1 MKDNKRRRSLSDN
14 VWRCIVYKIAMATII
29 EAKGLSKHYQDGDR
43 LVKAVEQVD
52 LAIAPGDFLSIVGH
66 SGCGK
71 TTLLSLLGGLTRPT
85 SGTVEVD
92 GVDLWSISD
101 DELARLRNRRV
112 SFIYQFASLIP
123 TLTALENVM
132 LPAVFASPP
141 RDVRDKA
148 IELLSSVGLG
158 EKIRAYPAR
167 LSGGQQRR
175 VAIARSFIN
184 DPSVVLADEP
194 TGDLDQE
201 TEADVFDFFTEVNR
215 KQVAFVLVTHSLQLA
230 TKTATRLQ
238 MDHGHLK
245 RI

>member
-1 MKDNKRRRSLSDN
+1 M
-14 VWRCIVYKIAMATII
+14 AMMI

-43 LVKAVEQVD
+43 VVKAVDQVD

-66 SGCGK
+66 SGSGK

-85 SGTVEVD
+85 SGTAEVD
-92 GVDLWSISD
+92 GVGLWSISD

-148 IELLSSVGLG
+148 LELLSAVGLG

-184 DPSVVLADEP
+184 DPSIVLADEP

-201 TEADVFDFFTEVNR
+201 TEADVFDFFMEFNR

-230 TKTATRLQ
+230 ARAATRLR
-238 MDHGHLK
+238 MDHGRLT

>member
-1 MKDNKRRRSLSDN
+1 
-14 VWRCIVYKIAMATII
+14 MATII

-66 SGCGK
+66 SGSGK

-85 SGTVEVD
+85 SGTAEVD

-148 IELLSSVGLG
+148 LELLSAVGLG

-167 LSGGQQRR
+167 LSGGEQRR

-201 TEADVFDFFTEVNR
+201 TEADVFDFFTEINR

-230 TKTATRLQ
+230 AKAATRLQ
-238 MDHGHLK
+238 MDHGRLT

>member
-1 MKDNKRRRSLSDN
+1 M
-14 VWRCIVYKIAMATII
+14 AMMI

-43 LVKAVEQVD
+43 VVKAVDQVD

-66 SGCGK
+66 SGSGK

-85 SGTVEVD
+85 SGTAEVD
-92 GVDLWSISD
+92 GVGLWSISD

-148 IELLSSVGLG
+148 LELLSAVGLG

-184 DPSVVLADEP
+184 DPSIVLADEP

-201 TEADVFDFFTEVNR
+201 TEAEMFDFFTEFNR
-215 KQVAFVLVTHSLQLA
+215 KQVAFVLVTHSLELA
-230 TKTATRLQ
+230 AKAATRLQ
-238 MDHGHLK
+238 MDHGRLT

>member
-1 MKDNKRRRSLSDN
+1 M
-14 VWRCIVYKIAMATII
+14 AMMI

-43 LVKAVEQVD
+43 VVKAVDQVD

-66 SGCGK
+66 SGSGK

-85 SGTVEVD
+85 SGTAEVD
-92 GVDLWSISD
+92 GVGLWSISD

-148 IELLSSVGLG
+148 LELLSAVGLG

-184 DPSVVLADEP
+184 DPSIVLADEP

-201 TEADVFDFFTEVNR
+201 TEADVFDFFMEFNR
-215 KQVAFVLVTHSLQLA
+215 KQVAFVLVTHSLELA
-230 TKTATRLQ
+230 AKAATRLQ
-238 MDHGHLK
+238 MDHGRLT

>member
-1 MKDNKRRRSLSDN
+1 
-14 VWRCIVYKIAMATII
+14 MATMI
-29 EAKGLSKHYQDGDR
+29 EVKGLSKHYQDGDR
-43 LVKAVEQVD
+43 LVKAVDQVE
-52 LAIAPGDFLSIVGH
+52 LTIAPGDFLSIVGH
-66 SGCGK
+66 SGSGK

-132 LPAVFASPP
+132 LPAVFASPS

-148 IELLSSVGLG
+148 IELLSAVGLG
-158 EKIRAYPAR
+158 EKIRAYPAW

-201 TEADVFDFFTEVNR
+201 TEGEMLDLFTEFNR

-230 TKTATRLQ
+230 AKANIQLR
-238 MDHGHLK
+238 MDHGRLSH
-245 RI
+245 I

>member
-1 MKDNKRRRSLSDN
+1 
-14 VWRCIVYKIAMATII
+14 MATMIK
-29 EAKGLSKHYQDGDR
+29 AKGLSKHYQDGDR
-43 LVKAVEQVD
+43 LVKAVDQVD
-52 LAIAPGDFLSIVGH
+52 LAIASGDFLSIVGH
-66 SGCGK
+66 SGSGK

-85 SGTVEVD
+85 SGTAEVD

-101 DELARLRNRRV
+101 DELARLRNRRI

-132 LPAVFASPP
+132 LPAVFATPP

-148 IELLSSVGLG
+148 LELLSAVGLG

-167 LSGGQQRR
+167 LSGGEQRR

-201 TEADVFDFFTEVNR
+201 TEADVFDFFTEFNR
-215 KQVAFVLVTHSLQLA
+215 KQVAFVLVTHSLELA
-230 TKTATRLQ
+230 AKAATRLQ
-238 MDHGHLK
+238 MDHGRLT

>member
-1 MKDNKRRRSLSDN
+1 
-14 VWRCIVYKIAMATII
+14 MATMIK
-29 EAKGLSKHYQDGDR
+29 AKGLSKHYQDGDR
-43 LVKAVEQVD
+43 VVKAVDQVD

-66 SGCGK
+66 SGSGK

-85 SGTVEVD
+85 SGTAEVD

-132 LPAVFASPP
+132 LPAVFATPP

-148 IELLSSVGLG
+148 LELLSAVGLG

-184 DPSVVLADEP
+184 DPSIVLANEP

-201 TEADVFDFFTEVNR
+201 TEADVFDFFTEFNR
-215 KQVAFVLVTHSLQLA
+215 KQVAFVLVTHSLELA
-230 TKTATRLQ
+230 AKAATRLQ
-238 MDHGHLK
+238 MDHGRLT

>member
-1 MKDNKRRRSLSDN
+1 
-14 VWRCIVYKIAMATII
+14 MATII

-66 SGCGK
+66 SGSGK

-92 GVDLWSISD
+92 GVNLWSISD

-132 LPAVFASPP
+132 LPAVFATPP

-148 IELLSSVGLG
+148 LELLSAVGLG

-167 LSGGQQRR
+167 LSGGEQRR

-184 DPSVVLADEP
+184 DPSIVLADEP

-201 TEADVFDFFTEVNR
+201 TEADVFDFFMEFNR
-215 KQVAFVLVTHSLQLA
+215 KQVAFVLVTHSLELA
-230 TKTATRLQ
+230 AKAATRLQ
-238 MDHGHLK
+238 MDHGRLT

>member
-1 MKDNKRRRSLSDN
+1 M
-14 VWRCIVYKIAMATII
+14 AMMI

-43 LVKAVEQVD
+43 VVKAVDQVD

-66 SGCGK
+66 SGSGK

-85 SGTVEVD
+85 SGTAEVD
-92 GVDLWSISD
+92 GVGLWSISD

-148 IELLSSVGLG
+148 LELLSAVGLG

-184 DPSVVLADEP
+184 DPSIVLADEP

-201 TEADVFDFFTEVNR
+201 TEAEMFDFFTEFNR

-230 TKTATRLQ
+230 ARAATRLR
-238 MDHGHLK
+238 MDHGRLT

>member
-1 MKDNKRRRSLSDN
+1 
-14 VWRCIVYKIAMATII
+14 MATMIK
-29 EAKGLSKHYQDGDR
+29 AKGLSKHYQDGDR
-43 LVKAVEQVD
+43 LVKAVDQVD
-52 LAIAPGDFLSIVGH
+52 LAIASGDFLSIVGH
-66 SGCGK
+66 SGSGK

-85 SGTVEVD
+85 SGTAEVD

-101 DELARLRNRRV
+101 DELARLRNRRI

-132 LPAVFASPP
+132 LPAVFATPP

-148 IELLSSVGLG
+148 LELLSAVGLG

-167 LSGGQQRR
+167 LSGGEQRR

-184 DPSVVLADEP
+184 DPSIVLADEP

-201 TEADVFDFFTEVNR
+201 TEADVFDFFMEFNR
-215 KQVAFVLVTHSLQLA
+215 KQVAFVLVTHSLELA
-230 TKTATRLQ
+230 AKAATRLQ
-238 MDHGHLK
+238 MDHGRLT

>member
-1 MKDNKRRRSLSDN
+1 
-14 VWRCIVYKIAMATII
+14 MATMI
-29 EAKGLSKHYQDGDR
+29 EVKGLSKHYQDGDR
-43 LVKAVEQVD
+43 LVKAVDQVE
-52 LAIAPGDFLSIVGH
+52 LTIAPGDFLSIVGH
-66 SGCGK
+66 SGSGK

-132 LPAVFASPP
+132 LPAVFASPS

-148 IELLSSVGLG
+148 IELLSAVGLG
-158 EKIRAYPAR
+158 EKIRAYPAW

-175 VAIARSFIN
+175 VAIACSFIN

-201 TEADVFDFFTEVNR
+201 TEGEMLDLFTEFNR

-230 TKTATRLQ
+230 AKANIQLR
-238 MDHGHLK
+238 MDHGRLSH
-245 RI
+245 I

>member
-1 MKDNKRRRSLSDN
+1 
-14 VWRCIVYKIAMATII
+14 MATMIK
-29 EAKGLSKHYQDGDR
+29 AKGLSKHYQDGDR
-43 LVKAVEQVD
+43 LVKAVDQVD

-66 SGCGK
+66 SGSGK

-85 SGTVEVD
+85 SGTAEVD

-132 LPAVFASPP
+132 LPAVFATPP

-148 IELLSSVGLG
+148 LELLSAVGLG

-167 LSGGQQRR
+167 LSGGEQRR

-184 DPSVVLADEP
+184 DPSIVLADEP

-201 TEADVFDFFTEVNR
+201 TEADVFDFFTEFNR
-215 KQVAFVLVTHSLQLA
+215 KQVAFVLVTHSLELA
-230 TKTATRLQ
+230 AKAATRLQ
-238 MDHGHLK
+238 MDHGRLT

>member
-1 MKDNKRRRSLSDN
+1 
-14 VWRCIVYKIAMATII
+14 MATMI

-43 LVKAVEQVD
+43 LIKAVDQVD
-52 LAIAPGDFLSIVGH
+52 LTIAPGDFLSIVGH
-66 SGCGK
+66 SGSGK

-148 IELLSSVGLG
+148 LELLSAVGLG

-184 DPSVVLADEP
+184 DPSIVLADEP

-201 TEADVFDFFTEVNR
+201 TEADVVDFFTEFNR

-230 TKTATRLQ
+230 AKAATRLR
-238 MDHGHLK
+238 MDYGRLL

>member
-1 MKDNKRRRSLSDN
+1 MAKIIAVKD
-14 VWRCIVYKIAMATII
+14 
-29 EAKGLSKHYQDGDR
+29 LSKYYQDGDR
-43 LVKAVEQVD
+43 LVKAVDQVD
-52 LAIAPGDFLSIVGH
+52 LAIVPGDFLSIVGH
-66 SGCGK
+66 SGSGK

-112 SFIYQFASLIP
+112 SFIYQFASLIS

-132 LPAVFASPP
+132 LPAVFTSPP
-141 RDVRDKA
+141 RDVRSKA
-148 IELLSSVGLG
+148 LELLSAVGLG
-158 EKIRAYPAR
+158 EKIRAYPSR

-184 DPSVVLADEP
+184 DPSIVLADEP

-201 TEADVFDFFTEVNR
+201 TEGEMFDFFTEFNR

-230 TKTATRLQ
+230 AKAATQLRMEHGRLT
-238 MDHGHLK
+238 

>member
-1 MKDNKRRRSLSDN
+1 
-14 VWRCIVYKIAMATII
+14 MATMIK
-29 EAKGLSKHYQDGDR
+29 AKGLSKHYQDGDR
-43 LVKAVEQVD
+43 LVKAVDQVD
-52 LAIAPGDFLSIVGH
+52 LAIASGDFLSIVGH
-66 SGCGK
+66 SGSGK

-85 SGTVEVD
+85 SGTAEVD

-132 LPAVFASPP
+132 IPAVFASPP

-148 IELLSSVGLG
+148 LELLSAVGLG

-184 DPSVVLADEP
+184 DPSIVLADEP

-201 TEADVFDFFTEVNR
+201 TEADVFDFFMEFNR
-215 KQVAFVLVTHSLQLA
+215 KQVAFVLVTHSLELA
-230 TKTATRLQ
+230 AKAATRLQ
-238 MDHGHLK
+238 MDHGRLT

>member
-1 MKDNKRRRSLSDN
+1 M
-14 VWRCIVYKIAMATII
+14 AMMI

-43 LVKAVEQVD
+43 LVKAVDQVD
-52 LAIAPGDFLSIVGH
+52 LAIASGDFLSIVGH
-66 SGCGK
+66 SGSGK

-85 SGTVEVD
+85 SGTAEVD

-101 DELARLRNRRV
+101 DELARLRNRRI

-132 LPAVFASPP
+132 LPAVFATPP

-148 IELLSSVGLG
+148 LELLSAVGLG

-167 LSGGQQRR
+167 LSGGEQRR

-184 DPSVVLADEP
+184 DPSIVLADEP

-201 TEADVFDFFTEVNR
+201 TEADVFDFFMEFNR
-215 KQVAFVLVTHSLQLA
+215 KQVAFVLVTHSLELA
-230 TKTATRLQ
+230 AKAATRLQ
-238 MDHGHLK
+238 MDHGRLT